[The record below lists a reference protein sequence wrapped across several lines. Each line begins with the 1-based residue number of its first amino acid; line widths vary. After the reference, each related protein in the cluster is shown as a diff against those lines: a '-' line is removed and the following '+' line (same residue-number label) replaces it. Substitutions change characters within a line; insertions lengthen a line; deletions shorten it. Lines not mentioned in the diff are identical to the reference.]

1 MEYASNGAL
10 GRPGDAGTME
20 KESTSRHRESI
31 PQEGEPIDLHT
42 VDYGVHRIDYQHDK
56 IFNLSAVCI
65 WAITG
70 PGLPRLRIT
79 PEGVEPDDASDLPE
93 SEGRIVFENGPDDAS
108 RMTFPI
114 FNPHDVHQSD
124 WKTRRR
130 PPGYPWIE
138 PPAPPGKQR
147 PSGRPHSIHDRL
159 AAIRTC
165 SRYFGRHY
173 VVYHSS
179 LFPNEPTV
187 NVMSILG
194 PGVPNLRIT
203 PEGVEPTDETGLDE
217 GQGCLYLGI
226 EITRADL
233 MSTDPS

>member
-1 MEYASNGAL
+1 MNPQD
-10 GRPGDAGTME
+10 GR
-20 KESTSRHRESI
+20 R
-31 PQEGEPIDLHT
+31 IDLLT
-42 VDYGVHRIDYQHDK
+42 VNKGVHRIHYQHDE
-56 IFNLSAVCI
+56 IFGLPAVCI
-65 WAITG
+65 WSITG
-70 PGLPRLRIT
+70 PGLPRLRFT
-79 PEGVEPDDASDLPE
+79 PTGVEPGDWSDLPE
-93 SEGRIVFENGPDDAS
+93 GEGRIVFENGPDDAS

-114 FNPHDVHQSD
+114 FNPNDVNQPD

-138 PPAPPGKQR
+138 PPAQAEEKS
-147 PSGRPHSIHDRL
+147 PSGRPRSIQHRL

-203 PEGVEPTDETGLDE
+203 PEGVEAVDERGLDE
-217 GQGCLYLGI
+217 GQGCLHLHFV
-226 EITRADL
+226 ITRTDL
-233 MSTDPS
+233 LPSGPS